1 MHLSGNKGLAA
12 AAHDT
17 THSHTATPLHELV
30 AFEGYLVD
38 RRRWLITHGGEP
50 IPLKRKAFDL
60 LLYFL
65 DHRDEAVDKD
75 SLMRAL
81 WGNLIVEE
89 SNVTQQIFLLRKALS
104 RHESAMK
111 IIETIPG
118 RGYRF
123 VPTLAFPTREPATSA
138 VFLRAQS
145 EPALERVRGRQL
157 RFVRPRRLRLALLA
171 RARRA
176 DDQDLCANLTAAGRA
191 PPWPVLSVPL
201 LARGNPAGLFP
212 SSAQCPN
219 EVDASPQLQ
228 RVQIKSLQLG
238 LQ

>member
-145 EPALERVRGRQL
+145 SRVTMTISEESEDEAKPAAPVPRGSTN
-157 RFVRPRRLRLALLA
+157 RRLSGFVAVSCALFALGGYGLRYWQERGVPMTKIFA
-171 RARRA
+171 QTSPLPDARRH
-176 DDQDLCANLTAAGRA
+176 
-191 PPWPVLSVPL
+191 
-201 LARGNPAGLFP
+201 GLY
-212 SSAQCPN
+212 
-219 EVDASPQLQ
+219 
-228 RVQIKSLQLG
+228 
-238 LQ
+238 